1 MTDNRPQTRT
11 NGTNGGQPTIRDV
24 AERAGVSKSLV
35 SLVLRDAPHV
45 RPEKR
50 QAVLA
55 AIKELG
61 YRPNATARSLTE
73 RRTRAVG
80 VVVNDLHNAWIV
92 DCVDGLNTELSSSG
106 MHMFIGD
113 GRLDRRNDERLLNA
127 FVDMRVDGLVLVG
140 TMPTSTGLAEAAS
153 RVPTVVAGDRD
164 LRFPH
169 VDIVGVDDVR
179 GGEIATRH
187 LIDLGHQ
194 RIAHLA
200 GNYGAFS
207 TRRQSSYEDTMR
219 EHGLEENILI
229 EACDATEEGGYRAT
243 IRLLTHTP
251 RPTAIFAVN
260 DMASVGAL
268 SAAAELGIAVPN
280 QLSIVGYDNTHLARI
295 RHLWL
300 TSVDIATYETGRQSA
315 RLLLDRIADPT
326 RDEVEHLLTPTL
338 EIRGTTAPPP

>member
-1 MTDNRPQTRT
+1 MTDSHPQARS
-11 NGTNGGQPTIRDV
+11 NGGQPTIRDV

-45 RPEKR
+45 RAEKR
-50 QAVLA
+50 QAVLD

-73 RRTRAVG
+73 RRTRTVG

-106 MHMFIGD
+106 MHMLIGD

-127 FVDMRVDGLVLVG
+127 FLDMRVDGLVLVG
-140 TMPTSTGLAEAAS
+140 TMPSSTGLAEAAD

-164 LRFPH
+164 LRFPN

-194 RIAHLA
+194 RIVHLA
-200 GNYGAFS
+200 GNYGGFS
-207 TRRQSSYEDTMR
+207 SRRQGSYEDTMR
-219 EHGLEENILI
+219 EQGLGDHVLV

-243 IRLLTHTP
+243 IRLLTRTP

-260 DMASVGAL
+260 DMAAIGAL
-268 SAAAELGIAVPN
+268 SAAHELGIAVPGE
-280 QLSIVGYDNTHLARI
+280 LSIVGYDNTHLARV

-300 TSVDIATYETGRQSA
+300 TSVDIATYETGRRSA
-315 RLLLDRIADPT
+315 RLLLDRIANPT
-326 RDEVEHLLTPTL
+326 RDQVEHLLTPSL
-338 EIRGTTAPPP
+338 EVRGTTAPPP